1 MVVIPLYLTNSRK
14 YCHFGAIS
22 PPNRIVGN
30 ARLLWVLKRLK
41 RASASSFSLLT
52 PSNTNTTDL
61 RRAASSELLPI
72 QEAWVQIGR
81 KWAVAATGSSSNS
94 RRQQQSKHIDFG
106 DQDSSKQASNSGGG
120 GDGGGGEGD
129 RRNGGQSIAATLRAA
144 PRLDVHVCLYEGTAI
159 RLSPCL
165 LSFFEGS

>member
-1 MVVIPLYLTNSRK
+1 MRCQYLNNISRHCSFLEKEYCPMVVIPLYLTNSRK

-52 PSNTNTTDL
+52 PSDNNTIDL

-106 DQDSSKQASNSGGG
+106 DQDSSKQASKQRRRRRRRWRRRQAKRWSIHR
-120 GDGGGGEGD
+120 GD
-129 RRNGGQSIAATLRAA
+129 IASSAA
-144 PRLDVHVCLYEGTAI
+144 P
-159 RLSPCL
+159 
-165 LSFFEGS
+165 